1 MSGLGDIKCFNCN
14 RFGHYANECKQKR
27 SPRFPFGRGR
37 NRNLGYAR
45 SSAGGFQDYD
55 ERNEFIQ
62 MLMEKEKKKTL
73 EEKEEKLK
81 KQFSEI
87 IKGEI
92 DQLKRN
98 LKVSEPKPE
107 QEKNPTNEVLY
118 EMKNMMKTQTL
129 ILNKLIKN
137 QEFERKTSRKKRR
150 TKKRGESESDVDE
163 EENREEMDEED
174 PVLSEKHDDDS
185 DYYDEKPTHDEL
197 LNINIPVYVT
207 KATLEEKGEAYNAFV
222 DKIIRKLNYHWGI
235 GFKNS
240 VKDEKLKELCVDRG
254 ISLRLNNGKT
264 ANKKMKVKL
273 LAIHAVNQAIQ
284 KL

>member
-1 MSGLGDIKCFNCN
+1 LIFKRKKKKKKMSGLGDIKCFNCN

-137 QEFERKTSRKKRR
+137 RS
-150 TKKRGESESDVDE
+150 
-163 EENREEMDEED
+163 
-174 PVLSEKHDDDS
+174 
-185 DYYDEKPTHDEL
+185 
-197 LNINIPVYVT
+197 
-207 KATLEEKGEAYNAFV
+207 
-222 DKIIRKLNYHWGI
+222 
-235 GFKNS
+235 
-240 VKDEKLKELCVDRG
+240 LKEKRAGRNGGQKNEVN
-254 ISLRLNNGKT
+254 LRVMLMKRKIEKRWMKKT
-264 ANKKMKVKL
+264 QCCRKNMMMIVTTMMKNR
-273 LAIHAVNQAIQ
+273 HMMSF
-284 KL
+284 

>member
-14 RFGHYANECKQKR
+14 RVGHYANECRQKR
-27 SPRFPFGRGR
+27 SPRFPLGRGR
-37 NRNLGYAR
+37 NRNFGYAR
-45 SSAGGFQDYD
+45 SVAGGFHDYD

-92 DQLKRN
+92 DQLRKN
-98 LKVSEPKPE
+98 LKGPEPNPE
-107 QEKNPTNEVLY
+107 QDNPTNEVLF
-118 EMKNMMKTQTL
+118 EMKNMMKTQTM

-137 QEFERKTSRKKRR
+137 QELEKRKMSRKKRR
-150 TKKRGESESDVDE
+150 TRKQVESESDVDG

-207 KATLEEKGEAYNAFV
+207 KAILEEKGEAYNAFV
-222 DKIIRKLNYHWGI
+222 DKIIRKFNYHWGI
-235 GFKNS
+235 VFGNS
-240 VKDEKLKELCVDRG
+240 VKDEKLKELCAERG
-254 ISLRLNNGKT
+254 ISLRLSNGKT